1 MRVKTGTLAEMVL
14 GAASVDM
21 IDMALIGAPAKI
33 TPHRIRQMTS
43 VLQDQPLPP
52 RTALIS
58 RHHGCASPNLL
69 ESPFA
74 QPTRAIVATVHVKHL
89 LENLGTV
96 HTPTHDAI
104 VQI

>member
-1 MRVKTGTLAEMVL
+1 MRVKTGTLAELVL

-21 IDMALIGAPAKI
+21 IDVALIGAPAKI
-33 TPHRIRQMTS
+33 TPHSTRQMPS
-43 VLQDQPLPP
+43 VLPDQPLPR

-74 QPTRAIVATVHVKHL
+74 QPTRAVVATVHVKHL

-96 HTPTHDAI
+96 HKPTHDAI
-104 VQI
+104 GQR